1 MDHRRDQVRHEVE
14 RKTGVSVGPTV
25 MTLAQG
31 VRIAIAACLAACF
44 VHQMA
49 LAQPAQKPT
58 KPLVGQQGKDAI
70 WVPTPNALIE
80 LMLDVAKI
88 TPQDKV
94 VDLGSGDGRAVIAA
108 AKRGATARGIEFDAN
123 LVALSKASAAKE
135 GVSDRATFER
145 ADMFATD
152 FSDASVVVLFLL
164 PDLNIKLRPSIL
176 NMKPGTRVVSNTFE
190 MGGWLPDREE
200 SLQAECDFFF
210 CKALLWIVP
219 AKVDGDW
226 VIETD
231 GAEGKLSLKQQFQ
244 TFVGTIGTGGT
255 SMPVVAGR
263 LNGNDLIFTAGGTA
277 YIGKVSGDVIEGTN
291 GTGVPWKAR
300 RGG

>member
-1 MDHRRDQVRHEVE
+1 MERETRVNVRRP
-14 RKTGVSVGPTV
+14 G

-31 VRIAIAACLAACF
+31 ARIAMAACLAACL
-44 VHQMA
+44 VHQAAM
-49 LAQPAQKPT
+49 AQPAKKPV

-80 LMLDVAKI
+80 MMLTLAKV
-88 TPQDKV
+88 TAQDRV
-94 VDLGSGDGRAVIAA
+94 IDLGSGDGRAVIAA
-108 AKRGATARGIEFDAN
+108 AKRGAMARGVEFDAN
-123 LVALSKASAAKE
+123 LVAISRASAEKE
-135 GVSDRATFER
+135 GVSDKATFER
-145 ADMFATD
+145 ADMFTTD

-190 MGGWLPDREE
+190 MGGWLPDKEE

-226 VIETD
+226 TIET
-231 GAEGKLSLKQQFQ
+231 EGLSGTLSLKQQFQ
-244 TFVGTIGTGGT
+244 TFSGVLRAGDTSTPVTG
-255 SMPVVAGR
+255 GR
-263 LNGNDLIFTAGGTA
+263 LNGDELTFIAVGTA
-277 YIGKVSGDVIEGTN
+277 YTGKVNGDRIEGTTRS
-291 GTGVPWKAR
+291 GAVWKAK

>member
-1 MDHRRDQVRHEVE
+1 ME
-14 RKTGVSVGPTV
+14 REARVSVRRPTV
-25 MTLAQG
+25 TLAQG
-31 VRIAIAACLAACF
+31 VRIAIAACLAACL
-44 VHQMA
+44 VQQAA
-49 LAQPAQKPT
+49 LAQPAKKPT

-80 LMLDVAKI
+80 MMLTLAKV
-88 TPQDKV
+88 TPQDRV

-164 PDLNIKLRPSIL
+164 PDLNIKLRPAIL

-190 MGGWLPDREE
+190 MGGWLPDKEE

-219 AKVDGDW
+219 AKIDGDW
-226 VIETD
+226 TIETD
-231 GAEGKLSLKQQFQ
+231 GIAGKLSLKQQFQ
-244 TFVGTIGTGGT
+244 TFAGSISMGGA
-255 SMPVVAGR
+255 SMPVTSGR
-263 LNGNDLIFTAGGTA
+263 LLGEELTFSAGGAEYT
-277 YIGKVSGDVIEGTN
+277 GRVSGDIIEVTAKSGA
-291 GTGVPWKAR
+291 PWKAK

>member
-1 MDHRRDQVRHEVE
+1 ME
-14 RKTGVSVGPTV
+14 RETRVSVRRHAVTSV
-25 MTLAQG
+25 QG
-31 VRIAIAACLAACF
+31 MRLAIAACLVACLMGQAA
-44 VHQMA
+44 Q
-49 LAQPAQKPT
+49 AQPAKKPT
-58 KPLVGQQGKDAI
+58 RPLVGQQGKDAI

-80 LMLDVAKI
+80 MMLTLAKVM
-88 TPQDKV
+88 PQDKV

-108 AKRGATARGIEFDAN
+108 AKRGAMARGVEFDEN

-190 MGGWLPDREE
+190 MGGWLPDKEE

-226 VIETD
+226 AINID
-231 GAEGKLSLKQQFQ
+231 GATARLSLKQQFQ
-244 TFVGTIGTGGT
+244 TFAGTLSSGGAVTPVTG
-255 SMPVVAGR
+255 GR
-263 LNGNDLIFTAGGTA
+263 LNGDELTFTAGGTE
-277 YIGKVSGDVIEGTN
+277 YTGKVRGDMIEGATKS
-291 GTGVPWKAR
+291 GASWQAR

>member
-1 MDHRRDQVRHEVE
+1 
-14 RKTGVSVGPTV
+14 
-25 MTLAQG
+25 MTMAQG
-31 VRIAIAACLAACF
+31 MRLAIVACLAACLIG
-44 VHQMA
+44 QPA
-49 LAQPAQKPT
+49 LAQPAKKPA

-80 LMLDVAKI
+80 LMLTVARV
-88 TPQDKV
+88 TPQDRV

-108 AKRGATARGIEFDAN
+108 AKRGAIARGIEFDEN

-135 GVSDRATFER
+135 GVSDKATFER
-145 ADMFATD
+145 ADMFTTD

-190 MGGWLPDREE
+190 MGGWLPDKEE

-226 VIETD
+226 TIES
-231 GAEGKLSLKQQFQ
+231 GGKAGVLSLKQQFQ
-244 TFVGTIGTGGT
+244 TFTGTVGTGGT
-255 SMPVVAGR
+255 AAAVTGGR
-263 LNGNDLIFTAGGTA
+263 LNGDELTFTAGGTK
-277 YIGKVSGDVIEGTN
+277 YTGKVSGDMIEGK
-291 GTGVPWKAR
+291 TGSGASWKAK

>member
-1 MDHRRDQVRHEVE
+1 MECKTRVIVRRR
-14 RKTGVSVGPTV
+14 R
-25 MTLAQG
+25 MTLVQG
-31 VRIAIAACLAACF
+31 VRIAAAACLAACL
-44 VHQMA
+44 VQPA
-49 LAQPAQKPT
+49 SLAQPAPKPA

-80 LMLDVAKI
+80 MMLDLAKV
-88 TPQDKV
+88 TAKDRV

-108 AKRGATARGIEFDAN
+108 AKRGAMARGIEFDAN

-135 GVSDRATFER
+135 GVGDKASFKQ
-145 ADMFATD
+145 ADMFAVD

-190 MGGWLPDREE
+190 MGGWMPDQVE
-200 SLQAECDFFF
+200 SLREECDFFF

-226 VIETD
+226 TIET
-231 GAEGKLSLKQQFQ
+231 GGVTGRLSLKQQFQ
-244 TFVGTIGTGGT
+244 TFAGTIRTGDAVTSVTGG
-255 SMPVVAGR
+255 R
-263 LNGNDLIFTAGGTA
+263 LLGDELTFTAGGTE
-277 YIGKVSGDVIEGTN
+277 YTGKVRGDIIEGTTTSGAPWQAKR
-291 GTGVPWKAR
+291 GT
-300 RGG
+300 